1 MENLRY
7 TVESDLKQTLESEW
21 KIPVELTSPDGQKQI
36 YSVNNPDE
44 RLGGQVLYFSN
55 RENPITGETMIV
67 NQPVVTLRKSSLIR
81 VPEAGEKW
89 FIKMPIEPRVNAAW
103 ENFVFTPTRA
113 PEHGT
118 DIGFIRIYPQ
128 RIESEE
134 TPIS

>member
-7 TVESDLKQTLESEW
+7 TVEGDLKQTLESEW

-36 YSVNNPDE
+36 YSVNDPSE
-44 RLGGQVLYFSN
+44 RLGGQVLYFST
-55 RENPITGETMIV
+55 RENPVTGEPMVV

-89 FIKMPIEPRVNAAW
+89 FIKMPIEPVANATW

-128 RIESEE
+128 RIESED

>member
-44 RLGGQVLYFSN
+44 RLGGQVLYFST
-55 RENPITGETMIV
+55 RENPVTGEPMVI

-81 VPEAGEKW
+81 VPQAGEKW
-89 FIKMPIEPRVNAAW
+89 FIKMPIEPLEDAEW

-128 RIESEE
+128 RIESEVS
-134 TPIS
+134 PVS